1 MYIIGFEKILDIPE
15 VYVEQL
21 DGEKHWYC
29 ISVCIENLS
38 VLNVADLLENATT
51 YGLSHRTVS
60 EATDKLVNIMNRTRN
75 NYL

>member
-1 MYIIGFEKILDIPE
+1 MYVIGFETIPNVPE

-21 DGEKHWYC
+21 DGGKHLYC
-29 ISVCIENLS
+29 TSVCIENLP
-38 VLNVADLLENATT
+38 VLKVADLLENATT
-51 YGLSHRTVS
+51 YGLSHQTVS